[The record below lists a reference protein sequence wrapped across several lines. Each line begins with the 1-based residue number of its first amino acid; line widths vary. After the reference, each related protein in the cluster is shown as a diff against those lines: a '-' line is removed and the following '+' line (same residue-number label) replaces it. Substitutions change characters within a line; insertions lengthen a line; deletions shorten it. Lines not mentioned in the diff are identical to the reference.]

1 MMFLENLSKLLYDNH
16 LTRSDLSRAIDIPA
30 STINSWYSRGCDGVA
45 LSSLIKIA
53 NYFNVTLDYLV
64 LGDDTTKNTKEKE
77 NLTKEEIA
85 TLKRLALYADKLKD
99 L

>member
-1 MMFLENLSKLLYDNH
+1 MMFLKNLSDLLYNNH
-16 LTRSDLSRAIDIPA
+16 MTRSDLSRAIDIPA
-30 STINSWYSRGCDGVA
+30 STINSWYCRGCDGVA
-45 LSSLIKIA
+45 LSSLVKIA

-64 LGDDTTKNTKEKE
+64 LGDDAIKTDKEKE
-77 NLTKEEIA
+77 SLTKEEIA

>member
-64 LGDDTTKNTKEKE
+64 LGDDTAKNTKEKE